1 MKLLDQ
7 VRQAAR
13 VKHFSYRTEQAYVY
27 WTERYIRY
35 HGIRHP
41 NTMGAAEVET
51 FLTHLAV
58 HGHVAASTQNQ
69 ALAAL
74 LFLYQEVLHLDIG
87 RLDAVRARR
96 PQRVPLV
103 LSRAEVDALLK
114 TLDAMPSSEPYGLMA
129 RLMYGAGLRLMEC
142 CRLRMKDID
151 LQRGQLTVREGKGD
165 KDRFVMLPSVV
176 REALEQQMEWRK
188 NVHEKDL
195 KRGFGRVAMPTALE
209 RKFPGADHSLPWRFV
224 FASTRLCKCPRTG
237 RVGRHHVYEGAVQR
251 ALTGAVRKLQWT
263 KRATCHTLR
272 HSFATHLLEMGQDI
286 RTVQELLGHNDVRT
300 TMIYTHVM
308 EKAAAI
314 PAHAPPSASPPPPNV
329 RLSCRGR
336 LQ

>member
-41 NTMGAAEVET
+41 NTIGAAEVET

-58 HGHVAASTQNQ
+58 DGHVAASTQNQ

-74 LFLYQEVLHLDIG
+74 LFLYQQVMQIDIG

-96 PQRVPLV
+96 PQRLPVV

-114 TLDAMPSSEPYGLMA
+114 TLDAMPSSEPYGLTA
-129 RLMYGAGLRLMEC
+129 RLMYGTGLRLMEC

-151 LQRGQLTVREGKGD
+151 RE
-165 KDRFVMLPSVV
+165 R
-176 REALEQQMEWRK
+176 RQ
-188 NVHEKDL
+188 
-195 KRGFGRVAMPTALE
+195 
-209 RKFPGADHSLPWRFV
+209 
-224 FASTRLCKCPRTG
+224 
-237 RVGRHHVYEGAVQR
+237 
-251 ALTGAVRKLQWT
+251 
-263 KRATCHTLR
+263 
-272 HSFATHLLEMGQDI
+272 
-286 RTVQELLGHNDVRT
+286 LGHNDVRT

-308 EKAAAI
+308 EKAATRV
-314 PAHAPPSASPPPPNV
+314 PSPLDGLA
-329 RLSCRGR
+329 G
-336 LQ
+336 